1 MRNTSTLVVLLAL
14 LAASCGTA
22 EDTGTTTTAPVPG
35 TTQPPV
41 QQGELAR
48 ADVPRATTTNATD
61 DEIAELV
68 AGDSEFAFDLFRS
81 VAAEGGNTFLSPY
94 SIVAALTMTYAG
106 ARGTTAE
113 EMADVLRFGVDGD
126 RIHVVRNELDLR
138 IAQVPEPLPEDD
150 REPLAIEIANSLWGQ
165 YDYPFLEE
173 FLTTLAES
181 YDAGMN
187 LVDFRNAAEEARI
200 TINDW
205 VEENTAGR
213 IEDLIPEG
221 VINSLTRLVLVNAIW
236 FKASWADQF
245 EPEATVDGAFVTLD
259 GTETTVPFMNGT
271 ARRGYLLGDG
281 YELLRLPYAGDASMI
296 VILPDEGRFD
306 DIVGQLDGGFVADA
320 LADISSRE
328 VDLAFPKFE
337 FTSEFSLSGVLAELG
352 MSEAFV
358 APTEDR
364 GADFTGITEERE
376 LFIQEIMHQAFVKVD
391 ETGTE
396 AAAATAV
403 IIGLTSVED
412 PPVRVEVNRPFVF
425 LIEHSSTGEILFLG
439 QVTNPST

>member
-1 MRNTSTLVVLLAL
+1 MRNTSIMVVLVAL
-14 LAASCGTA
+14 LAASCGAT
-22 EDTGTTTTAPVPG
+22 EDTGSTTTSQAPG

-48 ADVPRATTTNATD
+48 ADVPRATATDATD
-61 DEIAELV
+61 DEISALV
-68 AGDSEFAFDLFRS
+68 AGDSEFAFDMFRA

-94 SIVAALTMTYAG
+94 SIAAALTMTYAG
-106 ARGTTAE
+106 ARGSTAE
-113 EMADVLRFGVDGD
+113 QMADVLHFGVDGN

-138 IAQVPEPLPEDD
+138 VTEVPEPMPDDD
-150 REPLAIEIANSLWGQ
+150 REPLAIEIANSMWGQ

-173 FLTTLAES
+173 FLTILAES

-187 LVDFRNAAEEARI
+187 LVDFRTAAEEARV

-245 EPEATVDGAFVTLD
+245 EPEATADGAFVTLD

-271 ARRGYLLGDG
+271 ARRGYLAGDG
-281 YELLRLPYAGDASMI
+281 FELVRMPYAGDASMI
-296 VILPDEGRFD
+296 VIMPDEGRFE
-306 DIVGQLDGGFVADA
+306 DIVAQLDGGFVADA
-320 LADISSRE
+320 LGKVSSQE

-352 MSEAFV
+352 MSEAFD
-358 APTEDR
+358 APTPDS

-376 LFIQEIMHQAFVKVD
+376 LFIQEVMHKAFVKVD

-412 PPVRVEVNRPFVF
+412 PPVRVEIDRPFVF
-425 LIEHSSTGEILFLG
+425 LIEHSSTGAILFLG
-439 QVTNPST
+439 QVTNPAS

>member
-1 MRNTSTLVVLLAL
+1 MKNTSIMVVLVAL

-22 EDTGTTTTAPVPG
+22 EDTGTTTTSLAPG
-35 TTQPPV
+35 TTGPAV
-41 QQGELAR
+41 QQGELVR
-48 ADVPRATTTNATD
+48 ADVDRATVTDATD
-61 DEIAELV
+61 DEVAALV
-68 AGDSEFAFDLFRS
+68 AGDSEFAFDLFR
-81 VAAEGGNTFLSPY
+81 AAGVGGENVFLSPY
-94 SIVAALTMTYAG
+94 SIAAALTMTYAG
-106 ARGTTAE
+106 ARGITAE
-113 EMADVLRFGVDGD
+113 QMADALRFGVAGD
-126 RIHVVRNELDLR
+126 RIDVARNELDLR
-138 IAQVPEPLPEDD
+138 IAQVPEPLPDDD

-187 LVDFRNAAEEARI
+187 LVDFRTSAEEARI
-200 TINDW
+200 AINDW
-205 VEENTAGR
+205 VEEETAGR

-221 VINSLTRLVLVNAIW
+221 VVNSLTRLVLVNAIW

-245 EPEATVDGAFVTLD
+245 EPEATADGTFVTLD
-259 GTETTVPFMNGT
+259 GTEVTVPFMNGT
-271 ARRGYLLGDG
+271 ARRGYMSGDDF
-281 YELLRLPYAGDASMI
+281 ELLRMPYAGDASMI
-296 VILPDEGRFD
+296 VIMPDEGRYND
-306 DIVGQLDGGFVADA
+306 VVGRLDADFVVDA
-320 LADISSRE
+320 LGQVGSQE
-328 VDLAFPKFE
+328 VNLAFPKFE
-337 FTSEFSLSGVLAELG
+337 FTSEFSLSGVLAEMG

-358 APTEDR
+358 PPAGDG

-376 LFIQEIMHQAFVKVD
+376 LFVQEVVHKAFVKVD

-403 IIGLTSVED
+403 IIGLTAVED

-439 QVTNPST
+439 QVTNPAT

>member
-1 MRNTSTLVVLLAL
+1 MRNTSIVVVLAAL

-22 EDTGTTTTAPVPG
+22 EDTGSTTTSLAPG

-48 ADVPRATTTNATD
+48 ADVPRATATDASD
-61 DEIAELV
+61 DEIAALV
-68 AGDSEFAFDLFRS
+68 AGDSEFAFDVFRA
-81 VAAEGGNTFLSPY
+81 VATEGDNTFLSPY
-94 SIVAALTMTYAG
+94 SIAAALTMTYAG
-106 ARGTTAE
+106 ARGSTAD

-126 RIHVVRNELDLR
+126 RIHVARNELDLR
-138 IAQVPEPLPEDD
+138 VAQVPEPLPDDD

-173 FLTTLAES
+173 FLTTLAAS

-187 LVDFRNAAEEARI
+187 LVDFRTDAEEARI
-200 TINDW
+200 AINDW

-221 VINSLTRLVLVNAIW
+221 VVNALTRLVLVNAIW

-245 EPEATVDGAFVTLD
+245 EPEATADGTFVTLD

-271 ARRGYLLGDG
+271 ARRGYLSGDG
-281 YELLRLPYAGDASMI
+281 FELLRMPYAGDASMI
-296 VILPDEGRFD
+296 VIMPDEGRFD
-306 DIVGQLDGGFVADA
+306 DIVAQLDAGFVADA
-320 LADISSRE
+320 LGRVSGQE
-328 VDLAFPKFE
+328 VNLAFPKFE
-337 FTSEFSLSGVLAELG
+337 FTSEFSLSNVLAELG

-358 APTEDR
+358 APTEDS

-376 LFIQEIMHQAFVKVD
+376 LFIQEVLHKAFVKVD

-403 IIGLTSVED
+403 IIGLTAVED
-412 PPVRVEVNRPFVF
+412 PPVRVEIDRPFVF
-425 LIEHSSTGEILFLG
+425 LIEHSSTGAILFLG
-439 QVTNPST
+439 QVTNPAS

>member
-1 MRNTSTLVVLLAL
+1 MRNTSIVVVLVAL

-22 EDTGTTTTAPVPG
+22 EDTGTTTTSLAPG

-48 ADVPRATTTNATD
+48 ADVPRATVTDAT
-61 DEIAELV
+61 EAEVAALV
-68 AGDSEFAFDLFRS
+68 AGDAAFAFDLFRAIS
-81 VAAEGGNTFLSPY
+81 AEGGNTFLSPY
-94 SIVAALTMTYAG
+94 SIAAALTMTYAG
-106 ARGTTAE
+106 ARSTTAE
-113 EMADVLRFGVDGD
+113 QMADVLRFGVDGD
-126 RIHVVRNELDLR
+126 RIHVARNELDLR
-138 IAQVPEPLPEDD
+138 IAQVPEPVPDDD
-150 REPLAIEIANSLWGQ
+150 REPLAIEVANSLWGQ

-200 TINDW
+200 AINDW

-245 EPEATVDGAFVTLD
+245 EPEATADATFVTLD

-271 ARRGYLLGDG
+271 ARRGYLSGDG
-281 YELLRLPYAGDASMI
+281 FELLRMPYAGDASMI
-296 VILPDEGRFD
+296 VIMPDEGRFGE
-306 DIVGQLDGGFVADA
+306 IVAELDASFVTDA
-320 LADISSRE
+320 LDKADSRE
-328 VDLAFPKFE
+328 VNLAFPKFE
-337 FTSEFSLSGVLAELG
+337 FTSEFSLGSVLADLG
-352 MSEAFV
+352 MSEAFIS
-358 APTEDR
+358 PTEDS

-376 LFIQEIMHQAFVKVD
+376 LFIQEIVHQAFVKVD

-403 IIGLTSVED
+403 IIGLTAVED
-412 PPVRVEVNRPFVF
+412 PPIRVEVNRPFVF

-439 QVTNPST
+439 QVINPAG